1 MLEELA
7 DDYSAYFKIDTTDE
21 LQSIRNN
28 AEDMLTRLEEFHN
41 LLLMMKNTSCANI
54 QVVHPQIMQMKEHV
68 TSLSQRIDN
77 LDILVSHLQDNLDAL
92 EEKVNEAK
100 TKLNIPGSSI
110 KSFLKPIFGNSV
122 RSTINPTR
130 TTNRA
135 VNIIDVDKYFTLNA
149 EEAVEATVK

>member
-1 MLEELA
+1 
-7 DDYSAYFKIDTTDE
+7 
-21 LQSIRNN
+21 
-28 AEDMLTRLEEFHN
+28 
-41 LLLMMKNTSCANI
+41 MKNTSCANI

-77 LDILVSHLQDNLDAL
+77 LDILVSHLQDNLDVL
-92 EEKVNEAK
+92 EEKVNEAR